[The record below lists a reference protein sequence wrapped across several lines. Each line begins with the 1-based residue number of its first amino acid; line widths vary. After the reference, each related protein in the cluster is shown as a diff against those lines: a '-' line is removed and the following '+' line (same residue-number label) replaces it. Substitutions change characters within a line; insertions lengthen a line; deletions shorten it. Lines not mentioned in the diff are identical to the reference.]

1 MEDCEFDLDG
11 AALYRKEINEF
22 LTETPVM
29 ILKDN
34 RGRRWMVG
42 VDGTISQSVD
52 GHPDNVIYNIEFT
65 EVGDCD
71 STTELYNAGLSDIDV
86 EGV

>member
-1 MEDCEFDLDG
+1 
-11 AALYRKEINEF
+11 
-22 LTETPVM
+22 
-29 ILKDN
+29 
-34 RGRRWMVG
+34 MVSAG
-42 VDGTISQSVD
+42 SPITQSTD

-71 STTELYNAGLSDIDV
+71 STTDLYNAGLSDVDV